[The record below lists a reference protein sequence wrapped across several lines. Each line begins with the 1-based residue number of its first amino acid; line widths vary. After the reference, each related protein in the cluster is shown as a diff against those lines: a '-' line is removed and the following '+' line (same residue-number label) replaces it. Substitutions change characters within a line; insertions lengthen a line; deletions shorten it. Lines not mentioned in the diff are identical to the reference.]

1 MWRRWKAGQG
11 KLCFVSCSH
20 QRASA
25 GKYLFPQTQ
34 QGLQFVQL
42 SARTQNDGPRLLA
55 QKLPERDNQPRI
67 IDGPERVRNITSLF
81 RCFTVMSDRSDHP
94 SVPTYLRRPSC
105 FSVRLERRFS
115 VPACNLTERWSQRR
129 SREARS
135 RAEPR
140 AAASLRRAWR
150 ARRALDLDG
159 PLRPAQRL
167 IRLGASELP
176 LPLPT
181 IPTARREA
189 EAGSPSKSVTTTPS
203 IAVILLTV
211 RRRPACAVLGP
222 CRTAGAQAGHLHGF
236 ASCRSTA
243 YAQADL
249 ELLRRSQGLPDR
261 TQRET
266 PPCLAGA
273 VRSHFPPTH
282 RLRHAGSPAG
292 AAACQQGR
300 AADGAGAARDPSPHQ
315 RLRERYPL
323 PGHPPQG
330 QHRNPQRR
338 RAELPRC
345 LPGSRQDLRQA
356 RRGVLGLSR
365 EPAQRSRPEAHSAA
379 AGTHS
384 LPWAAGLIQAAAR
397 GFAPITCP
405 VIGAT
410 GYPLHSSAEQL

>member
-203 IAVILLTV
+203 IAVILLTMAATNAALASGGMTNCCLRCGLRRFFLASARSCCHWPWRQCSAQRPCLPAGSTSIARGLLAAPNKPGRSIWLPRRHRRCAFWPRPASACGLAPPRARPPQAAGGFALLSRGWCSRPRRSGCRSRRRRLP
-211 RRRPACAVLGP
+211 RRRPSTGCGP
-222 CRTAGAQAGHLHGF
+222 SSTFGQGVCRYGSGYPAA
-236 ASCRSTA
+236 
-243 YAQADL
+243 
-249 ELLRRSQGLPDR
+249 
-261 TQRET
+261 
-266 PPCLAGA
+266 LA
-273 VRSHFPPTH
+273 
-282 RLRHAGSPAG
+282 
-292 AAACQQGR
+292 
-300 AADGAGAARDPSPHQ
+300 
-315 RLRERYPL
+315 
-323 PGHPPQG
+323 
-330 QHRNPQRR
+330 
-338 RAELPRC
+338 LPR
-345 LPGSRQDLRQA
+345 
-356 RRGVLGLSR
+356 
-365 EPAQRSRPEAHSAA
+365 
-379 AGTHS
+379 
-384 LPWAAGLIQAAAR
+384 
-397 GFAPITCP
+397 
-405 VIGAT
+405 
-410 GYPLHSSAEQL
+410 

>member
-1 MWRRWKAGQG
+1 MWRRGKAGHG

-203 IAVILLTV
+203 IAVILLTCPWERGKRADRAARV
-211 RRRPACAVLGP
+211 TKVLSGQ
-222 CRTAGAQAGHLHGF
+222 QA
-236 ASCRSTA
+236 A
-243 YAQADL
+243 
-249 ELLRRSQGLPDR
+249 DR
-261 TQRET
+261 TI
-266 PPCLAGA
+266 
-273 VRSHFPPTH
+273 
-282 RLRHAGSPAG
+282 G
-292 AAACQQGR
+292 AAVTKVL
-300 AADGAGAARDPSPHQ
+300 
-315 RLRERYPL
+315 RL
-323 PGHPPQG
+323 
-330 QHRNPQRR
+330 
-338 RAELPRC
+338 
-345 LPGSRQDLRQA
+345 
-356 RRGVLGLSR
+356 
-365 EPAQRSRPEAHSAA
+365 AA
-379 AGTHS
+379 AAKG
-384 LPWAAGLIQAAAR
+384 AR
-397 GFAPITCP
+397 
-405 VIGAT
+405 
-410 GYPLHSSAEQL
+410 

>member
-159 PLRPAQRL
+159 PLRPTL
-167 IRLGASELP
+167 D
-176 LPLPT
+176 
-181 IPTARREA
+181 
-189 EAGSPSKSVTTTPS
+189 
-203 IAVILLTV
+203 
-211 RRRPACAVLGP
+211 
-222 CRTAGAQAGHLHGF
+222 QAGCVRTSASASHNPYSASGSGSGKPIKKRDHNSINCRDPAQHAPQDLIDGRGADSTDAAERKSGSTNTQHLNND
-236 ASCRSTA
+236 AA
-243 YAQADL
+243 
-249 ELLRRSQGLPDR
+249 LPI
-261 TQRET
+261 
-266 PPCLAGA
+266 LFGI
-273 VRSHFPPTH
+273 SK
-282 RLRHAGSPAG
+282 
-292 AAACQQGR
+292 R
-300 AADGAGAARDPSPHQ
+300 AADSFIPT
-315 RLRERYPL
+315 
-323 PGHPPQG
+323 PGQ
-330 QHRNPQRR
+330 
-338 RAELPRC
+338 AENEGMLEVVDC
-345 LPGSRQDLRQA
+345 I
-356 RRGVLGLSR
+356 V
-365 EPAQRSRPEAHSAA
+365 
-379 AGTHS
+379 
-384 LPWAAGLIQAAAR
+384 
-397 GFAPITCP
+397 
-405 VIGAT
+405 V
-410 GYPLHSSAEQL
+410 

>member
-203 IAVILLTV
+203 IAVILLSASRLAVCAPAPGTRLPGPEPGACFAGPHSPWSLPFAPPTPPRLGPHCSPASPGECHRHSSGSLLFQGLTSRV
-211 RRRPACAVLGP
+211 RASSATAPRLPDAGRTTRGPPGQTRDLSGSDLFLLCVMGSWTTTERRRLAWRH
-222 CRTAGAQAGHLHGF
+222 RTY
-236 ASCRSTA
+236 C
-243 YAQADL
+243 
-249 ELLRRSQGLPDR
+249 
-261 TQRET
+261 
-266 PPCLAGA
+266 
-273 VRSHFPPTH
+273 
-282 RLRHAGSPAG
+282 LRHW
-292 AAACQQGR
+292 GR
-300 AADGAGAARDPSPHQ
+300 PR
-315 RLRERYPL
+315 
-323 PGHPPQG
+323 PP
-330 QHRNPQRR
+330 
-338 RAELPRC
+338 
-345 LPGSRQDLRQA
+345 
-356 RRGVLGLSR
+356 
-365 EPAQRSRPEAHSAA
+365 
-379 AGTHS
+379 
-384 LPWAAGLIQAAAR
+384 
-397 GFAPITCP
+397 
-405 VIGAT
+405 
-410 GYPLHSSAEQL
+410 

>member
-140 AAASLRRAWR
+140 AAASLRRA
-150 ARRALDLDG
+150 LDLDG

-203 IAVILLTV
+203 IAVILLSGKAEQALTRPV
-211 RRRPACAVLGP
+211 THLLDGRARQAHVEEIEHQRGEAIQRHELKGREIDDDGGDPIAILHRRADPLGKRALGHRTAGRATAAMGAVLGHHKWF
-222 CRTAGAQAGHLHGF
+222 RLRQIKDLTGVVIAAGCLRQWLSAVRATCGKVIDGVVGF
-236 ASCRSTA
+236 V
-243 YAQADL
+243 
-249 ELLRRSQGLPDR
+249 DR
-261 TQRET
+261 TE
-266 PPCLAGA
+266 
-273 VRSHFPPTH
+273 
-282 RLRHAGSPAG
+282 GSSGVALLPAG
-292 AAACQQGR
+292 
-300 AADGAGAARDPSPHQ
+300 
-315 RLRERYPL
+315 
-323 PGHPPQG
+323 
-330 QHRNPQRR
+330 
-338 RAELPRC
+338 
-345 LPGSRQDLRQA
+345 
-356 RRGVLGLSR
+356 
-365 EPAQRSRPEAHSAA
+365 
-379 AGTHS
+379 
-384 LPWAAGLIQAAAR
+384 W
-397 GFAPITCP
+397 FF
-405 VIGAT
+405 
-410 GYPLHSSAEQL
+410 

>member
-140 AAASLRRAWR
+140 AAASLRRA
-150 ARRALDLDG
+150 LDLDG

-211 RRRPACAVLGP
+211 SVACGCTTASPTRNVLFRTVPAFCAPLIGSNSDSRAATLPNGASAAYRAVTYASSGAMVAASRSSTAKLFASPELWQGQASRRRT
-222 CRTAGAQAGHLHGF
+222 RTGT
-236 ASCRSTA
+236 SPNSERNV
-243 YAQADL
+243 
-249 ELLRRSQGLPDR
+249 
-261 TQRET
+261 T
-266 PPCLAGA
+266 P
-273 VRSHFPPTH
+273 
-282 RLRHAGSPAG
+282 
-292 AAACQQGR
+292 
-300 AADGAGAARDPSPHQ
+300 
-315 RLRERYPL
+315 
-323 PGHPPQG
+323 
-330 QHRNPQRR
+330 
-338 RAELPRC
+338 
-345 LPGSRQDLRQA
+345 
-356 RRGVLGLSR
+356 
-365 EPAQRSRPEAHSAA
+365 
-379 AGTHS
+379 
-384 LPWAAGLIQAAAR
+384 
-397 GFAPITCP
+397 
-405 VIGAT
+405 
-410 GYPLHSSAEQL
+410 

>member
-203 IAVILLTV
+203 IAVILLTTDDH
-211 RRRPACAVLGP
+211 PAP
-222 CRTAGAQAGHLHGF
+222 SRTAGTPDHGQVDHRYISHTLVKRAGRFGRRTWSLLSRAGRSGA
-236 ASCRSTA
+236 ASGQTA
-243 YAQADL
+243 KGA
-249 ELLRRSQGLPDR
+249 
-261 TQRET
+261 
-266 PPCLAGA
+266 PPC
-273 VRSHFPPTH
+273 PP
-282 RLRHAGSPAG
+282 RRPNEAPNGSPSARQPCFLG
-292 AAACQQGR
+292 AKDILINKSEQ
-300 AADGAGAARDPSPHQ
+300 DDI
-315 RLRERYPL
+315 
-323 PGHPPQG
+323 
-330 QHRNPQRR
+330 PQRV
-338 RAELPRC
+338 P
-345 LPGSRQDLRQA
+345 
-356 RRGVLGLSR
+356 
-365 EPAQRSRPEAHSAA
+365 
-379 AGTHS
+379 TM
-384 LPWAAGLIQAAAR
+384 
-397 GFAPITCP
+397 
-405 VIGAT
+405 
-410 GYPLHSSAEQL
+410 

>member
-1 MWRRWKAGQG
+1 MWRRGKAGHG

-203 IAVILLTV
+203 IAVILLTSIRQKSGRARLCRLGPSPRAAKPQPSGV
-211 RRRPACAVLGP
+211 IRRTARPNTARPSAASPSDRPGRPAPVDNI
-222 CRTAGAQAGHLHGF
+222 
-236 ASCRSTA
+236 ASSARS
-243 YAQADL
+243 
-249 ELLRRSQGLPDR
+249 S
-261 TQRET
+261 
-266 PPCLAGA
+266 
-273 VRSHFPPTH
+273 
-282 RLRHAGSPAG
+282 
-292 AAACQQGR
+292 
-300 AADGAGAARDPSPHQ
+300 AAD
-315 RLRERYPL
+315 
-323 PGHPPQG
+323 
-330 QHRNPQRR
+330 
-338 RAELPRC
+338 
-345 LPGSRQDLRQA
+345 
-356 RRGVLGLSR
+356 
-365 EPAQRSRPEAHSAA
+365 
-379 AGTHS
+379 T
-384 LPWAAGLIQAAAR
+384 
-397 GFAPITCP
+397 AP
-405 VIGAT
+405 
-410 GYPLHSSAEQL
+410 

>member
-203 IAVILLTV
+203 IAVILLTGAAALELNIYRIASGPSVTGGEAETDCVALLKAV
-211 RRRPACAVLGP
+211 RSRVRLPLAVKLHPYFSAFGALA
-222 CRTAGAQAGHLHGF
+222 RQLDHAGADGLVLFNRLYQLDIDLVRLRWSNDVSLSGAAEIRLGLLWLSLLAGRLPR
-236 ASCRSTA
+236 ASLAAGTGVETA
-243 YAQADL
+243 DEVIKYL
-249 ELLRRSQGLPDR
+249 
-261 TQRET
+261 
-266 PPCLAGA
+266 LAGA
-273 VRSHFPPTH
+273 DAVMTTSAL
-282 RLRHAGSPAG
+282 LRHG
-292 AAACQQGR
+292 
-300 AADGAGAARDPSPHQ
+300 
-315 RLRERYPL
+315 
-323 PGHPPQG
+323 PGH
-330 QHRNPQRR
+330 
-338 RAELPRC
+338 
-345 LPGSRQDLRQA
+345 LRSL
-356 RRGVLGLSR
+356 VTGLETWLS
-365 EPAQRSRPEAHSAA
+365 
-379 AGTHS
+379 
-384 LPWAAGLIQAAAR
+384 AR
-397 GFAPITCP
+397 GFTSVTAIK
-405 VIGAT
+405 G
-410 GYPLHSSAEQL
+410 LMRHKDSDAEVHERGDYIRSLLSYRGPHVHR

>member
-1 MWRRWKAGQG
+1 
-11 KLCFVSCSH
+11 
-20 QRASA
+20 
-25 GKYLFPQTQ
+25 
-34 QGLQFVQL
+34 FVQL

-203 IAVILLTV
+203 IAVILLT
-211 RRRPACAVLGP
+211 CGQS
-222 CRTAGAQAGHLHGF
+222 AG
-236 ASCRSTA
+236 S
-243 YAQADL
+243 
-249 ELLRRSQGLPDR
+249 
-261 TQRET
+261 
-266 PPCLAGA
+266 
-273 VRSHFPPTH
+273 
-282 RLRHAGSPAG
+282 HAG
-292 AAACQQGR
+292 CR
-300 AADGAGAARDPSPHQ
+300 HRPS
-315 RLRERYPL
+315 
-323 PGHPPQG
+323 GITCCG
-330 QHRNPQRR
+330 
-338 RAELPRC
+338 
-345 LPGSRQDLRQA
+345 
-356 RRGVLGLSR
+356 
-365 EPAQRSRPEAHSAA
+365 SAA
-379 AGTHS
+379 AEESPRPSLRLSGCTGSWRHHRRDVQGNAAEVLRGKLQIRPGRQRRSVPQDVTDCLEGHCGAQQADRSWAWLKTGSHWTGLTRPGTDDDTLTFFQGARDGS
-384 LPWAAGLIQAAAR
+384 MRWGGGDAASERPQGPGR
-397 GFAPITCP
+397 SG
-405 VIGAT
+405 VGAD
-410 GYPLHSSAEQL
+410 GDN

>member
-203 IAVILLTV
+203 IAVILLMCWKSGARSPMRWPRFALM
-211 RRRPACAVLGP
+211 RRLQFLDV
-222 CRTAGAQAGHLHGF
+222 
-236 ASCRSTA
+236 SS
-243 YAQADL
+243 
-249 ELLRRSQGLPDR
+249 
-261 TQRET
+261 
-266 PPCLAGA
+266 
-273 VRSHFPPTH
+273 
-282 RLRHAGSPAG
+282 
-292 AAACQQGR
+292 
-300 AADGAGAARDPSPHQ
+300 
-315 RLRERYPL
+315 
-323 PGHPPQG
+323 
-330 QHRNPQRR
+330 
-338 RAELPRC
+338 
-345 LPGSRQDLRQA
+345 
-356 RRGVLGLSR
+356 LGLRDSR
-365 EPAQRSRPEAHSAA
+365 T
-379 AGTHS
+379 THS
-384 LPWAAGLIQAAAR
+384 NCLVSCSAGEYSLTRSIR
-397 GFAPITCP
+397 D
-405 VIGAT
+405 
-410 GYPLHSSAEQL
+410 

>member
-1 MWRRWKAGQG
+1 M
-11 KLCFVSCSH
+11 SCSH

-189 EAGSPSKSVTTTPS
+189 EAEAGSPSKSVTTTPS
-203 IAVILLTV
+203 IAVILLIY
-211 RRRPACAVLGP
+211 RGLPASQNRSPRSV
-222 CRTAGAQAGHLHGF
+222 AGA
-236 ASCRSTA
+236 
-243 YAQADL
+243 
-249 ELLRRSQGLPDR
+249 
-261 TQRET
+261 
-266 PPCLAGA
+266 
-273 VRSHFPPTH
+273 
-282 RLRHAGSPAG
+282 
-292 AAACQQGR
+292 
-300 AADGAGAARDPSPHQ
+300 
-315 RLRERYPL
+315 
-323 PGHPPQG
+323 
-330 QHRNPQRR
+330 
-338 RAELPRC
+338 
-345 LPGSRQDLRQA
+345 
-356 RRGVLGLSR
+356 
-365 EPAQRSRPEAHSAA
+365 
-379 AGTHS
+379 
-384 LPWAAGLIQAAAR
+384 
-397 GFAPITCP
+397 
-405 VIGAT
+405 
-410 GYPLHSSAEQL
+410 